1 MLSPGRQAGIVVALS
16 TLAVVTSMAVGETF
30 RTAPPTL
37 AVAGAASLEVPVKA
51 SLEAE
56 PTTSHLLFPVRG
68 FDQAPLRDTF
78 NDKRGVRR
86 HQALDIFAP
95 RGTPVV
101 AVDDGRIARLLR
113 NPLGGIT
120 LYQIDVEEK
129 RIYYYAHLD
138 RYAAGIFEGMDV
150 RRGDILGYVGSTGN
164 APARSPHLHF
174 AIHELGGDKR
184 WWKGKPVDPY
194 PLLKAE

>member
-1 MLSPGRQAGIVVALS
+1 MLSPGRQAGVVVALS
-16 TLAVVTSMAVGETF
+16 TLAVVTSMAVAETF
-30 RTAPPTL
+30 RTAPPTPP
-37 AVAGAASLEVPVKA
+37 VAGAVSHPIPVAASA
-51 SLEAE
+51 GEA
-56 PTTSHLLFPVRG
+56 PPGRLLFPVRG
-68 FDQAPLRDTF
+68 FDQAPLRDSF
-78 NDKRGVRR
+78 DDKRGVRR
-86 HQALDIFAP
+86 HLALDILAP

-101 AVDDGRIARLLR
+101 AVDDGRIAKLLR

-120 LYQIDVEEK
+120 LYQVDAGEK
-129 RIYYYAHLD
+129 RVYYYAHLE

-150 RRGDILGYVGSTGN
+150 RRGDILGFVGSTGN

-174 AIHELGGDKR
+174 AIHELDGDKR